1 MCHFAGS
8 VGILT
13 CCAVE
18 LLVVIY
24 TYVTYVWPFL
34 CYRTYKGIRKFNMT
48 DNLEPGGLP
57 ASSDRVNDRSDT
69 SEIVDDNGNGI
80 EPS

>member
-1 MCHFAGS
+1 
-8 VGILT
+8 
-13 CCAVE
+13 
-18 LLVVIY
+18 
-24 TYVTYVWPFL
+24 
-34 CYRTYKGIRKFNMT
+34 MT